1 MQENIQYVP
10 NSIMPCT
17 RGTYR
22 RAKLFTEYEP
32 VHPSRRS
39 PSVQFQDCLNQVP
52 RPIKSTR
59 SIHYHSFHPPER
71 QSRHGSS
78 AHPVRPRA
86 STNLGMLCK
95 YRRRRTSSV
104 VLQCGFNQ
112 AVFLVVIMA
121 TARPDLSLVPVKRR
135 GEVTQGSQQSLVPD
149 VYASYSPTTTP
160 LPSWKCS
167 IELNIVY
174 GADCGRL

>member
-10 NSIMPCT
+10 NPITPCT
-17 RGTYR
+17 QGAYR
-22 RAKLFTEYEP
+22 IAKLLTEYEP

-39 PSVQFQDCLNQVP
+39 PSVQFQDCLDQVP

-59 SIHYHSFHPPER
+59 SIRCLSFHPPKR

-78 AHPVRPRA
+78 AHPVRPRV

-121 TARPDLSLVPVKRR
+121 TARPDLSLVPVKRGGGSHTR
-135 GEVTQGSQQSLVPD
+135 TSTEPGSRCVCLIFPYYHPTAFLEMLHRTQ
-149 VYASYSPTTTP
+149 YSV
-160 LPSWKCS
+160 WC
-167 IELNIVY
+167 
-174 GADCGRL
+174 RLW